1 MTGTDPAHRGDEND
15 EDLGM
20 DLVDAVSTEAEV
32 PARRPLK
39 KWMFLVAAL
48 AVVAIGVI
56 AGLVNLIPTDY
67 AAKADR
73 ASDQVV
79 VEAKVEGGGHAVLTT
94 SEKADAGKIELT
106 SLPTIDPTETY
117 AVWLIEASTD
127 RPTLLAN
134 VTPGE
139 KPIVEGF
146 SGVKSLAFVMVSVEP
161 GDGSSTGPSDE
172 PLAVLELPEAK

>member
-48 AVVAIGVI
+48 AVVAIGLI

-67 AAKADR
+67 AAKVDR
-73 ASDQVV
+73 ASD
-79 VEAKVEGGGHAVLTT
+79 
-94 SEKADAGKIELT
+94 
-106 SLPTIDPTETY
+106 
-117 AVWLIEASTD
+117 
-127 RPTLLAN
+127 
-134 VTPGE
+134 
-139 KPIVEGF
+139 
-146 SGVKSLAFVMVSVEP
+146 
-161 GDGSSTGPSDE
+161 
-172 PLAVLELPEAK
+172 